1 VTVARTRLLQ
11 AVRDAVA
18 EEMER
23 DPRVIVYGE
32 DVELSIV
39 GDLRGVYERFG
50 PDRIRNT
57 PISETSLTGMAVG
70 LAAAG
75 YRPVVQMMFS
85 NFVYTGMDAIGNQM
99 SKLRLMTGGQVELPI
114 TVIATCGGGSSN
126 AAQHS
131 DTSYP
136 VIMNLG
142 GINVAVPATPADAK
156 GLVKTAIRS
165 PNPCFVF
172 EPNGRGG
179 ELGEVPGGEHLV
191 PFGKAAVRRDGGDV
205 TVVAIG
211 RAQARARR
219 RRDPGGGGRRRRGA
233 RPAHPRAPGRGRDPG
248 VGGENRPPRG
258 RRRGPRVLLGGE
270 PDRRRRRREGVLP
283 AQRPRPAGHDAQ
295 RRHPVRPGRRGA
307 RDPRRGPH
315 RRCGPAAGRPRRE
328 GLRLMRVRVK
338 LPKIGMTMEEATI
351 VRFCRQ
357 PGEAFRK
364 GDPLYEIETEK
375 ISQEVEATGDGVM
388 VEHAVPEGSEVR
400 VGALVCV
407 VEASGGTG

>member
-1 VTVARTRLLQ
+1 MARTRLLQ

-23 DPRVIVYGE
+23 DPAVIVYGE

-39 GDLRGVYERFG
+39 GDLRGVHERFG
-50 PDRIRNT
+50 PGRIRNT
-57 PISETSLTGMAVG
+57 PISEASLTGMAVG

-114 TVIATCGGGSSN
+114 TVIATCGGGSAN

-179 ELGEVPGGEHLV
+179 ELGEVPDGEHLV
-191 PFGKAAVRRDGGDV
+191 PFGKAAVRRDGADV

-211 RAQARARR
+211 RML
-219 RRDPGGGGRRRRGA
+219 
-233 RPAHPRAPGRGRDPG
+233 RPALAAAAALAD
-248 VGGENRPPRG
+248 
-258 RRRGPRVLLGGE
+258 
-270 PDRRRRRREGVLP
+270 EGVSAEVL
-283 AQRPRPAGHDAQ
+283 
-295 RRHPVRPGRRGA
+295 
-307 RDPRRGPH
+307 DPRTLVPLDTGAILASVAKTGRLVVVDEARECCSVASQIAAVVAEHGFSLLKGPVL
-315 RRCGPAAGRPRRE
+315 RVTTPNVAIPYAPAA
-328 GLRLMRVRVK
+328 
-338 LPKIGMTMEEATI
+338 EAHVI
-351 VRFCRQ
+351 
-357 PGEAFRK
+357 PGEARIAAAVRRLA
-364 GDPLYEIETEK
+364 GRSEK
-375 ISQEVEATGDGVM
+375 VSA
-388 VEHAVPEGSEVR
+388 
-400 VGALVCV
+400 
-407 VEASGGTG
+407 

>member
-1 VTVARTRLLQ
+1 VARTRLLQ
-11 AVRDAVA
+11 AVRDAVT

-23 DPRVIVYGE
+23 DPTVIVYGE

-85 NFVYTGMDAIGNQM
+85 NFMYTGMDAIGNQM

-179 ELGEVPGGEHLV
+179 ELGEVPDGEHLV
-191 PFGKAAVRRDGGDV
+191 PFGKAAVRRDGADV

-211 RAQARARR
+211 RML
-219 RRDPGGGGRRRRGA
+219 
-233 RPAHPRAPGRGRDPG
+233 RPALAAAAALAD
-248 VGGENRPPRG
+248 
-258 RRRGPRVLLGGE
+258 
-270 PDRRRRRREGVLP
+270 EGVSAEVL
-283 AQRPRPAGHDAQ
+283 
-295 RRHPVRPGRRGA
+295 
-307 RDPRRGPH
+307 DPRTLVPLDAGAILASVAKTGRLVVVDEARECCSAASQIAAVVAEQGFSLLKGPVL
-315 RRCGPAAGRPRRE
+315 RVTTPNVAIPYAPAA
-328 GLRLMRVRVK
+328 
-338 LPKIGMTMEEATI
+338 EAHVI
-351 VRFCRQ
+351 
-357 PGEAFRK
+357 PGEARIAAAVRRLA
-364 GDPLYEIETEK
+364 GRSEK
-375 ISQEVEATGDGVM
+375 VSA
-388 VEHAVPEGSEVR
+388 
-400 VGALVCV
+400 
-407 VEASGGTG
+407 